1 MQVISGDNESRL
13 RGRVMVDILVVVS
26 VWGR

>member
-13 RGRVMVDILVVVS
+13 RGRVMVDILIVVS
-26 VWGR
+26 VCVK

>member
-1 MQVISGDNESRL
+1 MQVNSGDNESRL

-26 VWGR
+26 VCVR

>member
-1 MQVISGDNESRL
+1 MQVVSGDNESRL

-26 VWGR
+26 VCVR

>member
-26 VWGR
+26 ICVR

>member
-13 RGRVMVDILVVVS
+13 RGRVMVDTLVGVS
-26 VWGR
+26 VCVK